1 MAAKRALTASILVA
15 GDASCVSAADW
26 AAPVPDMS
34 GDDLGVDPHNV
45 DDRLARRPA
54 ARDEALEPSR
64 HSPAP
69 RESLARTDV
78 GSQVGRKLES
88 A

>member
-1 MAAKRALTASILVA
+1 MRLDGRLGRATF
-15 GDASCVSAADW
+15 
-26 AAPVPDMS
+26 PDMN
-34 GDDLGVDPHNV
+34 GDLGVDATTLMIALPGNQQHQ
-45 DDRLARRPA
+45 
-54 ARDEALEPSR
+54 DEALEPSR
-64 HSPAP
+64 HSRAP